1 MVKNYDGASGKAKKL
16 QKYLKKKFSEQNQN
30 QKQAEFIMGEPL
42 KAIEVEDLPKISI
55 ITSVYDGDDFI
66 EPFLEDITSQTI
78 FKDKCELVLVNA
90 NSPGSEDSVI
100 QKYLKKYPDNIIYE
114 KLEEDPGLYG
124 TWNHALK
131 LSTGEFVT
139 NANLDDRKK
148 LNSIEEHARALVADP
163 QVGLV
168 YADSYITHKPNETF
182 EENSSDGQR
191 YNFDQFSV
199 ENMLKGNLPHSNP
212 MWRKSLHKE
221 HGYFNS
227 KFKSAGDWEF
237 FLRCAFEDIK
247 FKKVPEVLGL
257 YYFNPKGIST
267 NPENNSW
274 KVKEELSVYKEYQK
288 KYMEQQSQ

>member
-1 MVKNYDGASGKAKKL
+1 MFSTISYDIKPIQQEAVWDGVIQKDSMWCFPKEWDAKKALKSLVKNYDGASGKAKKL

-90 NSPGSEDSVI
+90 YSPGSEDSVI
-100 QKYLKKYPDNIIYE
+100 QKYGKKYPDNIIYE

-182 EENSSDGQR
+182 EE
-191 YNFDQFSV
+191 
-199 ENMLKGNLPHSNP
+199 
-212 MWRKSLHKE
+212 
-221 HGYFNS
+221 
-227 KFKSAGDWEF
+227 FKS
-237 FLRCAFEDIK
+237 
-247 FKKVPEVLGL
+247 KKIL
-257 YYFNPKGIST
+257 I
-267 NPENNSW
+267 
-274 KVKEELSVYKEYQK
+274 
-288 KYMEQQSQ
+288 